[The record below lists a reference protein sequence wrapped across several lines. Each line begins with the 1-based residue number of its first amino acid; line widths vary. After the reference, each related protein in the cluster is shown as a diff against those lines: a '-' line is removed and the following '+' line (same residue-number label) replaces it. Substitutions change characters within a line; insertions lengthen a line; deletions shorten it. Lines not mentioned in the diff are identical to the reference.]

1 MACTGVLLPASAFG
15 ALAPHNLRVGGQ
27 HHRPPVSGALTPQKL
42 RKRGRRHRPPIALVD
57 TKIAAWDDYSSTD
70 DGLVLGLPT
79 IADLPDVA
87 SLLGECFFRTA
98 DGDDAAAA
106 AAAAAAASYF
116 TPPTMPRDALGLPTM
131 PPPPLGGEPA
141 ARARWRVAYKGL
153 HWRVGGRLHAPSLA
167 SSLETSLLLVA
178 QEASSRRTVGCA
190 ELSLRRLDGRLPG
203 EFAVPPLFMDNGG
216 GVPVGAYVSNLCAA
230 PDYRRRGLGT
240 RLLHTCE
247 WVVASEWALPAVHLH
262 VDMANDAARALYT
275 RAGYEPLPQYD
286 AAGSP
291 QLRANYG
298 GGVHGRARA
307 PAAGAAPPTLNR
319 FHRKS
324 LSLGAEIL
332 RERTAAAIT

>member
-15 ALAPHNLRVGGQ
+15 ALAPQNLRVGGQ

-42 RKRGRRHRPPIALVD
+42 RVGSRRHRPPIALVD
-57 TKIAAWDDYSSTD
+57 TKIAAWDDYSTTD
-70 DGLVLGLPT
+70 DDLVLGLPT

-87 SLLGECFFRTA
+87 SLLGECFFRTK

-298 GGVHGRARA
+298 GDRGRARA
-307 PAAGAAPPTLNR
+307 PSGAAPPTLNR

>member
-1 MACTGVLLPASAFG
+1 M
-15 ALAPHNLRVGGQ
+15 GG
-27 HHRPPVSGALTPQKL
+27 
-42 RKRGRRHRPPIALVD
+42 RHRPPIALVD
-57 TKIAAWDDYSSTD
+57 TKIAAWDDYSTTD

-98 DGDDAAAA
+98 DGDDAAA

-247 WVVASEWALPAVHLH
+247 WVVASGGRSPPSTSTSTWPTTPRAPSTRAPATSRSRSTTPP
-262 VDMANDAARALYT
+262 ARRSCARTTAATAAARA
-275 RAGYEPLPQYD
+275 P
-286 AAGSP
+286 S
-291 QLRANYG
+291 
-298 GGVHGRARA
+298 
-307 PAAGAAPPTLNR
+307 GAAPPTLNR

-332 RERTAAAIT
+332 RERTAAAVL